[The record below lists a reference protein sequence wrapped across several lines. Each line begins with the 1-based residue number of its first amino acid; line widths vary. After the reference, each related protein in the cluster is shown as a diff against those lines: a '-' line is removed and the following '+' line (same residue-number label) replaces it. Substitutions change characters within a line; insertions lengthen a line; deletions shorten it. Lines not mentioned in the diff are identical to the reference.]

1 MPAAVNSFQATGR
14 RRTSVA
20 RVIMRPG
27 TGKMVVNNRPYEEY
41 FPSVSQQNLL
51 LQPFQV
57 TNSLN
62 KFDLQINAKG
72 GGISGQVGAIRLA
85 VSRALILHDP
95 DLRPDLKKENL
106 LRRDPRMKER
116 KKAGQPGARKR
127 FQFSKR

>member
-1 MPAAVNSFQATGR
+1 
-14 RRTSVA
+14 
-20 RVIMRPG
+20 MRPG
-27 TGKMVVNNRPYEEY
+27 TGKMVVNNRPYDEY

-72 GGISGQVGAIRLA
+72 GGMSGQVGAIQLA
-85 VSRALILHDP
+85 VSRALILRDP